1 MIPSRYLYASREGS
15 ETAEPI
21 VSRSTVATPHPKPE
35 MPTRLIPTEQT
46 LEGFLKIEWLELTDE
61 IVRAELPVRD
71 DLKQPMGLVH
81 GGIYSA
87 VAESLAS
94 VATANAVWR
103 DGFTASGMNN
113 CATFMRPA
121 TEGTLHV
128 VCRRRFRAGDRWLW
142 STEFRD
148 DRDRLCSVVD
158 VTVAVR
164 PLPPGVREQVLAHAS
179 QQAS

>member
-1 MIPSRYLYASREGS
+1 M
-15 ETAEPI
+15 
-21 VSRSTVATPHPKPE
+21 ATPEPTPE
-35 MPTRLIPTEQT
+35 LPARLIATEQT
-46 LEGFLKIEWLELTDE
+46 FEGFLKLKWLELTDE

-94 VATANAVWR
+94 VATAQAVWR
-103 DGFTASGMNN
+103 DGCTASGMNN
-113 CATFMRPA
+113 CASFLRPA
-121 TEGTLHV
+121 TEGTLHI
-128 VCRRRFRAGDRWLW
+128 VCHRRFRAEDRWLW

-164 PLPPGVREQVLAHAS
+164 PLPPAVREQVLADAAR
-179 QQAS
+179 QAGS